1 MHFCRS
7 ELMALP
13 RVSLDQNSSV
23 GPADWY
29 LGVGGQVC
37 SGLIRVLAGPGL
49 GSCRIDVRLLP
60 IGQPSPAL
68 SSGGLPALLFL
79 GAGTCLDSPC
89 TQISLLLGRPSLSR
103 APVIRWGCRMV
114 SLSSGCLHHITI
126 KSGVTFTGPRGL
138 GH

>member
-1 MHFCRS
+1 
-7 ELMALP
+7 MALP

-60 IGQPSPAL
+60 IGQPSPAQL
-68 SSGGLPALLFL
+68 SAPGASQLSFSWEQARASTPLVPKYHFSWGDPHSQGLL
-79 GAGTCLDSPC
+79 
-89 TQISLLLGRPSLSR
+89 
-103 APVIRWGCRMV
+103 
-114 SLSSGCLHHITI
+114 
-126 KSGVTFTGPRGL
+126 
-138 GH
+138 